1 MIYFLYDKPISLSYI
16 RILNNKKEI
25 EKSVSKMI
33 IKCDDNIIFDG
44 EINKYNK
51 SNNGYTSILFTCDL
65 NITKDIKENELSGY
79 ENEMKNQLSNI
90 YLYTNS
96 SEGDDQSERGM
107 YKTVKYEGGIMMI
120 IN

>member
-1 MIYFLYDKPISLSYI
+1 MLPKRNEYLDIVKGIAMILVFLGHAIQQADAINCY
-16 RILNNKKEI
+16 
-25 EKSVSKMI
+25 
-33 IKCDDNIIFDG
+33 DNIIFDG

>member
-1 MIYFLYDKPISLSYI
+1 MI
-16 RILNNKKEI
+16 NE
-25 EKSVSKMI
+25 
-33 IKCDDNIIFDG
+33 
-44 EINKYNK
+44 NKYNK

-107 YKTVKYEGGIMMI
+107 YQTVKYEGGIMMI